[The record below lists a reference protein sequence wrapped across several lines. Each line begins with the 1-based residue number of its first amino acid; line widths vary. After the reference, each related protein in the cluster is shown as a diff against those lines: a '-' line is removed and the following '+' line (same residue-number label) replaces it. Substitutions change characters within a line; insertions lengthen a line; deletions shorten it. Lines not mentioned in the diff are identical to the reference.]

1 VPILGGMESFQIQ
14 FLDFYEE
21 MDGVNLNGKM
31 AAVFGSYDSAYG
43 NIGLAV
49 DILSE
54 KLLELEADVVLDGLK
69 IELSPTKEEVEQ
81 CIQFGYSFVEKLRGA

>member
-69 IELSPTKEEVEQ
+69 IEYRQQRK
-81 CIQFGYSFVEKLRGA
+81 K